1 MKLTDENQDYMDS
14 RPPRSDSPV
23 KTSEEIQK
31 LIDQRKEERRQ
42 QKILAEQ
49 VNAREA
55 TEE

>member
-31 LIDQRKEERRQ
+31 LIDQRKEERRT
-42 QKILAEQ
+42 KSDIAE
-49 VNAREA
+49 RKGS
-55 TEE
+55 